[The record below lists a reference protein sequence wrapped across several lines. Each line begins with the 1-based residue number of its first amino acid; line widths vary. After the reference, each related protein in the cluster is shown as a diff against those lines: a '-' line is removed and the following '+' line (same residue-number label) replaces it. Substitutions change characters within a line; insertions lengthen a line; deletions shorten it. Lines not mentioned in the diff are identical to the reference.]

1 MRRGCGSTNTTS
13 SGNGGENHPAGSLLS
28 GPRPVT
34 RLTSASDHRDHPKLY
49 KGRPD
54 RHATG
59 WNFLRSRLPRPSKE
73 CNGRYKIESLTNGV
87 GVKRLNGV
95 DALMLYTETP
105 EIHMHTLK
113 IGVLDVSNVEGGF
126 SFDLFRAVAFPRLQA
141 MAPLRYQ
148 LVDIPL
154 KLHHPMW
161 VLNDDIDFDYHVRQA
176 RVPAP
181 GGRRE
186 LDQLIGEIASTPL
199 DRSRPLWEMYVA
211 EGLADNRIAII
222 HKVHHV
228 LADGVASANQ
238 MAKAMES
245 RQPTEVVGMFEEPDL
260 VRTRTA
266 LLKAAGRDHV
276 GLIRKLPRLVSET
289 ATGVSR
295 VRRRSKERGEHPDL
309 ARNFAPPQCFINH
322 VVTPGRRFA
331 TAPLS
336 LADVKET
343 GKHLGVTI
351 NDMVLAMSAGALRR
365 LLLRYDGQADAP
377 LIAGVP
383 VSIDPSPERL
393 VGNEFTYMTPS
404 LPVHIDDPLERVRL
418 TSMATTIAKENHQ
431 LLGPTLL
438 PAWLSYLPPSLAPP
452 VFRRQARRVESAG
465 VMNLTISNVPG
476 PRERGLIEGA
486 IVSEI
491 YSVGPIVAGSGMNI
505 TVWSYVDQLA
515 ISVLTDDR
523 TLDDPHEVTDAILD
537 EFTEIR
543 RAAGITGDLRPVG
556 SALPLAA
563 AAG

>member
-13 SGNGGENHPAGSLLS
+13 SGKRRREPPGGILAERAAPGDKTHF
-28 GPRPVT
+28 GPPITVS
-34 RLTSASDHRDHPKLY
+34 TSKLY
-49 KGRPD
+49 KCRPE
-54 RHATG
+54 RHATE
-59 WNFLRSRLPRPSKE
+59 WNFLRSRLPRSSKE
-73 CNGRYKIESLTNGV
+73 CNGRYKIEALTNGV

-95 DALMLYTETP
+95 DALMLYIETP

-161 VLNDDIDFDYHVRQA
+161 VVNDDIDFDYHVRQA

-199 DRSRPLWEMYVA
+199 DRNRPLWEMYVA

-260 VRTRTA
+260 VRTRAA

-365 LLLRYDGQADAP
+365 LLLRYDGKADAP

-383 VSIDPSPERL
+383 VTIDPSPERL
-393 VGNEFTYMTPS
+393 MGNEFTYITPS

-418 TSMATTIAKENHQ
+418 TSLATTIAKENHQ
-431 LLGPTLL
+431 LLGADT
-438 PAWLSYLPPSLAPP
+438 AAGMAVLSSAVGGAPGVP
-452 VFRRQARRVESAG
+452 QAGQARRVGQRHEPDH
-465 VMNLTISNVPG
+465 L
-476 PRERGLIEGA
+476 ERA
-486 IVSEI
+486 
-491 YSVGPIVAGSGMNI
+491 
-505 TVWSYVDQLA
+505 
-515 ISVLTDDR
+515 
-523 TLDDPHEVTDAILD
+523 
-537 EFTEIR
+537 
-543 RAAGITGDLRPVG
+543 RAAR
-556 SALPLAA
+556 
-563 AAG
+563 AGTHRGRDRQRNLLCRTNSGR

>member
-1 MRRGCGSTNTTS
+1 M
-13 SGNGGENHPAGSLLS
+13 A
-28 GPRPVT
+28 
-34 RLTSASDHRDHPKLY
+34 
-49 KGRPD
+49 
-54 RHATG
+54 
-59 WNFLRSRLPRPSKE
+59 
-73 CNGRYKIESLTNGV
+73 NGV

-105 EIHMHTLK
+105 EVHMHTLK

-161 VLNDDIDFDYHVRQA
+161 VVNDHIDFDYHVRPT

-238 MAKAMES
+238 MAKAMALF
-245 RQPTEVVGMFEEPDL
+245 QPSEVMGMLEEPDL
-260 VRTRTA
+260 ARTRTA

-295 VRRRSKERGEHPDL
+295 VRKRSKERGEHPDL
-309 ARNFAPPQCFINH
+309 ARNFAPPDCFINH

-331 TAPLS
+331 TAPLA

-351 NDMVLAMSAGALRR
+351 NDMVLAMSAGALRK
-365 LLLRYDGQADAP
+365 LLLRYDGRADSP

-383 VSIDPSPERL
+383 VSTDPSPARL
-393 VGNEFTYMTPS
+393 AGNEFAYMTPS

-418 TSMATTIAKENHQ
+418 TAMATSIAKENHQ
-431 LLGPTLL
+431 LLGPTLI

-452 VFRRQARRVESAG
+452 MFRRQARRVESAS

-476 PRERGLIEGA
+476 PRERGHIEGA

-491 YSVGPIVAGSGMNI
+491 YSVGPVVAGSGMNI

-523 TLDDPHEVTDAILD
+523 TLDDPHEATDAMLD
-537 EFTEIR
+537 AFTEIR
-543 RAAGITGDLRPVG
+543 TAAGITGDLTPVG
-556 SALPLAA
+556 AVLPLAT

>member
-1 MRRGCGSTNTTS
+1 M
-13 SGNGGENHPAGSLLS
+13 
-28 GPRPVT
+28 
-34 RLTSASDHRDHPKLY
+34 Y
-49 KGRPD
+49 KGVE
-54 RHATG
+54 
-59 WNFLRSRLPRPSKE
+59 W
-73 CNGRYKIESLTNGV
+73 GRGDVDERWDMR
-87 GVKRLNGV
+87 RLNGV

-113 IGVLDVSNVEGGF
+113 IGVLDVSDLEGGY
-126 SFDLFRAVAFPRLQA
+126 SFDVFRRVAYPRLSA
-141 MAPLRYQ
+141 MAPLRHQ
-148 LVDIPL
+148 LVDVPL

-161 VLNDDIDFDYHVRQA
+161 VVNDDIDFDYHVRRV

-211 EGLADNRIAII
+211 EGLTDGRIAII

-238 MAKAMES
+238 MARAME
-245 RQPTEVVGMFEEPDL
+245 PYEPPAG
-260 VRTRTA
+260 VRVSEGSSTAWTRA
-266 LLKAAGRDHV
+266 DLLKAAGRDHL
-276 GLIRKLPRLVSET
+276 GLIRKLPRLINET

-295 VRRRSKERGEHPDL
+295 VRRRSKERGHHPDL

-322 VVTPGRRFA
+322 VVSPRRRFA

-343 GKHLGVTI
+343 SKHLGVTL
-351 NDMVLAMSAGALRR
+351 NDIVLATAAGALRQ
-365 LLLRYDGQADAP
+365 LLLRYDRHADSP

-383 VSIDPSPERL
+383 VSYNTSPERL

-404 LPVHIDDPLERVRL
+404 LPVQIDDPMERVKL
-418 TSMATTIAKENHQ
+418 TSVATAIAKENHQ

-438 PAWLSYLPPSLAPP
+438 PAWLSYLPPALAPGM
-452 VFRRQARRVESAG
+452 FRRQASRMESAS

-476 PRERGLIEGA
+476 PRQRGHIEGA
-486 IVSEI
+486 TVSEI
-491 YSVGPIVAGSGMNI
+491 YSVGPVVTGSGMNI

-515 ISVLTDDR
+515 ISVLTDDL
-523 TLDDPHEVTDAILD
+523 TLEDPHEATDAMID
-537 EFTEIR
+537 AFIEIR
-543 RAAGITGDLRPVG
+543 RAAGLSADLTPVEDT
-556 SALPLAA
+556 LPLAA
-563 AAG
+563 ATG

>member
-1 MRRGCGSTNTTS
+1 MQWQVQVGGRR
-13 SGNGGENHPAGSLLS
+13 
-28 GPRPVT
+28 R
-34 RLTSASDHRDHPKLY
+34 
-49 KGRPD
+49 
-54 RHATG
+54 
-59 WNFLRSRLPRPSKE
+59 
-73 CNGRYKIESLTNGV
+73 IGV
-87 GVKRLNGV
+87 VVKRLNGV
-95 DALMLYTETP
+95 DALMLYIETP

-113 IGVLDVSNVEGGF
+113 IGVLDVSNVGGYD
-126 SFDLFRAVAFPRLQA
+126 FDLFRAVAFPRLHA

-161 VLNDDIDFDYHVRQA
+161 VVNDHIDFDYHVRQA

-199 DRSRPLWEMYVA
+199 DRNRPLWEMYVV
-211 EGLADNRIAII
+211 EGLADDRIAIV

-238 MAKAMES
+238 MAMAMAPQ
-245 RQPTEVVGMFEEPDL
+245 QPPGVMGMFDEPDIAL
-260 VRTRTA
+260 TRPA
-266 LLKAAGRDHV
+266 LLKAAARDHV
-276 GLIRKLPRLVSET
+276 GLIRKLPRLVNET
-289 ATGVSR
+289 ATGISR
-295 VRRRSKERGEHPDL
+295 VRRRSKERGQNPDL
-309 ARNFAPPQCFINH
+309 ARNFAPPQCFLNH

-331 TAPLS
+331 TAPLALS
-336 LADVKET
+336 DVKDT

-351 NDMVLAMSAGALRR
+351 NDMVLAMTAGALRQ
-365 LLLRYDGQADAP
+365 LLLRYDGSAEEP

-383 VSIDPSPERL
+383 VSTDPSRERL
-393 VGNEFTYMTPS
+393 AGNEFTYITPS

-418 TSMATTIAKENHQ
+418 TAMATAIAKENHQ

-452 VFRRQARRVESAG
+452 FFRAQGRRVESAS
-465 VMNLTISNVPG
+465 VMNLTVSNVPG

-486 IVSEI
+486 TVSEI
-491 YSVGPIVAGSGMNI
+491 YSVGPIVAGSGLNI

-523 TLDDPHEVTDAILD
+523 TLDDPHEATDAMLD
-537 EFTEIR
+537 AFTEIR
-543 RAAGITGDLRPVG
+543 TAAGITGDLTPVG
-556 SALPLAA
+556 AALPLAPA
-563 AAG
+563 R